1 MKYFEV
7 KTYLAWFTCS
17 AGADDALF
25 SDLLAGADVKVSQV
39 YMAWTVK
46 SDESIRVLERT
57 SDSEKFH

>member
-1 MKYFEV
+1 LI
-7 KTYLAWFTCS
+7 YLFCWCENS
-17 AGADDALF
+17 DALF